1 MDIDGV
7 VGLSE
12 ETRRLADDLR
22 FRHRQVLEILRGA
35 GEPVPVEVLGMVRV
49 ADQLVAGAA
58 DLFRRAELF
67 RDAESMVLGRTSL
80 SMILHAWAGYE
91 IDPSDPDVE
100 PLSVA
105 ELAVRIDALA
115 EAGVDPQQVI
125 ELQIMV
131 AMVRSTEMAAQRGSL
146 QRQLEQLSVLPGWGW
161 VTEQRLRLESQITAT
176 LIEELGQ
183 EKLIMD
189 LESGSACGPGFDL
202 DRYREV
208 EVQIAFLEWQLARRQ
223 LSAGIGRLDEILG
236 TIGDAGLHDQMTFVE
251 RVAGDLVANES
262 ALPAALM
269 LLAGMDEIR
278 QTAVMAQIAG
288 NGDLDALLAAVD
300 KLAEE
305 SLELQHSRWG
315 PVGDFVGGVVDS
327 VRGSVTGVWGLTL
340 QGLYDQEGWRE
351 RWSGVGDSAQ
361 LLLESPGDFL
371 HQITDI
377 ETLRENP
384 ARWLGGI
391 APDIA
396 GAVLTGG
403 TVTAAARSGRFGST
417 LARIADTVDNLA
429 VRVGARLEQAI
440 TDPNLRRMVRR
451 LSDETGAIGIP
462 DLSIGIS
469 GAQFEDLADLAG
481 WAIRK
486 LDGMP
491 MVHGSPVSGSAGV
504 SSDIDIAILVDEE
517 EFNRLLDE
525 SFGTPTPGSA
535 REITRR
541 HADLTAKIESGDA
554 GFLAVRRSIEALL
567 GYDADISIVGR
578 GGPFDQGPYF
588 LLGEAE

>member
-22 FRHRQVLEILRGA
+22 FRHKHVLEVLGSA
-35 GEPVPVEVLGMVRV
+35 GEPVPVEILGMVRV
-49 ADQLVAGAA
+49 ADQLVAEAA

-67 RDAESMVLGRTSL
+67 RNAESMVLDRTSL

-100 PLSVA
+100 PMTVA
-105 ELAVRIDALA
+105 ELTARIDALA
-115 EAGVDPQQVI
+115 TAGADPQQVT
-125 ELQIMV
+125 ELQIMLAV
-131 AMVRSTEMAAQRGSL
+131 VRSAELAAQRGSL

-161 VTEQRLRLESQITAT
+161 VTEQRLQLEMQITAT

-189 LESGSACGPGFDL
+189 LESGSACGPDFDL
-202 DRYREV
+202 DRYREI

-223 LSAGIGRLDEILG
+223 LGAGIGRLEEILG
-236 TIGDAGLHDQMTFVE
+236 TIGDADLHDQMTFVE
-251 RVAGDLVANES
+251 LVAGDLEAGES
-262 ALPAALM
+262 VLPTALM
-269 LLAGMDEIR
+269 LLAGMDEIH

-300 KLAEE
+300 KFEE
-305 SLELQHSRWG
+305 SLVVQHSSWG
-315 PVGDFVGGVVDS
+315 PVGDFAGGVFDS
-327 VRGSVTGVWGLTL
+327 VWASVTGVWGLTL

-351 RWSGVGDSAQ
+351 KWSGVGESVQ

-371 HQITDI
+371 YHIADI

-391 APDIA
+391 APDVA
-396 GAVLTGG
+396 GALLSGG

-417 LARIADTVDNLA
+417 LARIAGTIDNLPA
-429 VRVGARLEQAI
+429 RLSARLEQAI
-440 TDPNLRRMVRR
+440 TDPNLRRMARR
-451 LSDETGAIGIP
+451 LSDETGAMRIP
-462 DLSIGIS
+462 DLPIGIS
-469 GAQFEDLADLAG
+469 AAQLEDLAGLVTA
-481 WAIRK
+481 AIRQ
-486 LDGMP
+486 LNGMP
-491 MVHGSPVSGSAGV
+491 VIHGSRESGNAGV
-504 SSDIDIAILVDEE
+504 DIAILVDEA

-525 SFGTPTPGSA
+525 SFGTPNPGSA
-535 REITRR
+535 RELTMK
-541 HADLTAKIESGDA
+541 HADLTGKIQSGDI
-554 GFLAVRRSIEALL
+554 GFVAVRRSIEALL
-567 GYDADISIVGR
+567 GYDADISIIER
-578 GGPFDQGPYF
+578 GGPFYQGPYY